1 MSKQTTVMFSVILC
15 VVVISVTVAVVMG
28 REPTELIM
36 FLSSTVVPAAVALW
50 AGNQAGKAATNAE
63 QAVHNTNG
71 RMAEL
76 IRIIQERGGQV
87 ETEKYADVIETGSA
101 RE

>member
-1 MSKQTTVMFSVILC
+1 MSKQTTVMLGFILC

-50 AGNQAGKAATNAE
+50 AGNQADKAAKNAE
-63 QAVHNTNG
+63 QVVHNTNG

-76 IRIIQERGGQV
+76 IRIIREQGGQV
-87 ETEKYADVIETGSA
+87 DPEKYADVIATDPAQE
-101 RE
+101 